1 MEESKI
7 EYVADREFSPEPIV
21 GLDDLAE
28 DMNIEGEED
37 KADNSAS
44 VQNPNKND
52 DRRLQFKIYVGS
64 RY

>member
-7 EYVADREFSPEPIV
+7 EYVADRELSPEPIV

-44 VQNPNKND
+44 VQNPNKD
-52 DRRLQFKIYVGS
+52 DDSRLFQVYNSKFM
-64 RY
+64 